1 MWKKICKEARW
12 NILWK
17 SRSTIS
23 VQLKFLIRIYKLLQ
37 THVRWQ
43 PPDCGL
49 PGHPVGG
56 HCVHTRPQRRC
67 QVTNRQHTLGI
78 ININMLI
85 YVAFCLNYSWTKV
98 TFYDKCQLSHNT
110 TMCAAVWWATI
121 LSGWVKGI
129 YWGNIYAARYLVT
142 LSIYPQV
149 WHNEHLRNMESV
161 SQMLWNYCHSAWMNR
176 IE

>member
-1 MWKKICKEARW
+1 MWKKIFKEARW

-17 SRSTIS
+17 SRYTIS
-23 VQLKFLIRIYKLLQ
+23 VQLKFLILIYELLQ

-67 QVTNRQHTLGI
+67 QVTNGQHTLGI
-78 ININMLI
+78 INMLI
-85 YVAFCLNYSWTKV
+85 YVAFCLNYAW
-98 TFYDKCQLSHNT
+98 TFYDKCQLSHKAFIAIPLPFNASIKCNT

-129 YWGNIYAARYLVT
+129 YWGNIYTAT
-142 LSIYPQV
+142 LLDI
-149 WHNEHLRNMESV
+149 
-161 SQMLWNYCHSAWMNR
+161 
-176 IE
+176 